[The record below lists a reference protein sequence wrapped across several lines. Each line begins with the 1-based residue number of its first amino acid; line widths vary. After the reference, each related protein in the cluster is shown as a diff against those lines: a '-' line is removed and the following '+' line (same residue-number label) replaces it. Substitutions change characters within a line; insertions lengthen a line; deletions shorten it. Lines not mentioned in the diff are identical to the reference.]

1 MCIRDRSRV
10 LVTAGSSTSLPVRE
24 TTSTFRSMLAP
35 TGSAA
40 AETPAGAGAGAPP
53 VTGSGR
59 VGSVGAGG
67 TDCSGTPAVCPLP
80 AEPVAGAGVPVAAS
94 VGVADAANSPT
105 ATARVEVSCQGRF
118 RQHITA
124 THRLSD
130 APHLVAEALIRPA
143 AQSTPCDGVDANC
156 NHTAGGNAHPTA
168 MVRSIPLSLCAS
180 TAHHSS

>member
-1 MCIRDRSRV
+1 
-10 LVTAGSSTSLPVRE
+10 
-24 TTSTFRSMLAP
+24 MLAP
-35 TGSAA
+35 AGSAA
-40 AETPAGAGAGAPP
+40 AETPAGAGAGPP
-53 VTGSGR
+53 
-59 VGSVGAGG
+59 
-67 TDCSGTPAVCPLP
+67 P

-94 VGVADAANSPT
+94 VGVADVANSPT

-124 THRLSD
+124 IHRLSD